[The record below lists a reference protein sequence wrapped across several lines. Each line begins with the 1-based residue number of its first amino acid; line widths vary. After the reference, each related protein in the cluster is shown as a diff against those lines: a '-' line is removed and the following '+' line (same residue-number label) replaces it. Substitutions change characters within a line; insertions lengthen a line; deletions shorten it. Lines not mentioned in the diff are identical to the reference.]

1 MIAPPIPQ
9 NEAARLET
17 LRQYQVLDTD
27 SEDVFD
33 DLTRLASYICGTPTA
48 LISLV
53 DANRQWFKARV
64 GIQARETPRN
74 VSFCGHAI
82 LARDC
87 FIIEDAL
94 FDERFADNPIV
105 VNAPF
110 LRFYAGIPLWSPEG
124 FAIGTLCVMDSKPR
138 TLDDKQIGALK
149 MLANQV
155 MSQLELRREVRFC
168 KNALEKRKK
177 ADGKT
182 KQAKE

>member
-1 MIAPPIPQ
+1 MRAAPIPE

-27 SEDVFD
+27 SEDAFD
-33 DLTRLASYICGTPTA
+33 DLTRLAAYVCRTPTA

-64 GIQARETPRN
+64 GLERETPRN

-94 FDERFADNPIV
+94 F
-105 VNAPF
+105 F
-110 LRFYAGIPLWSPEG
+110 LS
-124 FAIGTLCVMDSKPR
+124 
-138 TLDDKQIGALK
+138 
-149 MLANQV
+149 
-155 MSQLELRREVRFC
+155 
-168 KNALEKRKK
+168 
-177 ADGKT
+177 
-182 KQAKE
+182 